1 MIQYF
6 SKCYRAL
13 IIKLHIINFILLIY
27 LEIQSDNLYAFYVSS
42 LLYCYKDPANLQEE
56 FHLTVWALKL
66 NRGVFNVS
74 FELNILTIL

>member
-1 MIQYF
+1 MLQSFDYKITH
-6 SKCYRAL
+6 L
-13 IIKLHIINFILLIY
+13 NFILLIY

-42 LLYCYKDPANLQEE
+42 LLYCYKDPTNLQEE

-66 NRGVFNVS
+66 NRGVFNVH